1 MYWGDIWNEGWF
13 LLTVLGR
20 QNHPRLAI
28 LMRVPYSLLPLPQ
41 QQPVPVPL
49 ALSPGTCDRDQFHL
63 IAPSCKAV
71 ANSPKIPSASSSRLS
86 PGLSPVPWP
95 LLACPTPQPQLV

>member
-20 QNHPRLAI
+20 QNHPRLTT
-28 LMRVPYSLLPLPQ
+28 LLRVTYPLLPLPQ

-49 ALSPGTCDRDQFHL
+49 ALPGTCER
-63 IAPSCKAV
+63 
-71 ANSPKIPSASSSRLS
+71 
-86 PGLSPVPWP
+86 SPVPSHCTF
-95 LLACPTPQPQLV
+95 L